1 MFFPLTFN
9 DFSLW
14 LAAMAIILLAT
25 SELLNYSP
33 EYNVKYNIDK
43 KLFRWVAIGCG
54 LAFAVTVVMHIAQ
67 VF

>member
-1 MFFPLTFN
+1 MIFPLSWA
-9 DFSLW
+9 DISLW

-33 EYNVKYNIDK
+33 EYAKYNINRTV
-43 KLFRWVAIGCG
+43 LRWVAIGCG
-54 LAFAVTVVMHIAQ
+54 LAFAVTVLLHIAQ